1 MCLKV
6 SYCKAPIVGTLGSD
20 QTFDVKGYVCR
31 FNAEIDFDGRML
43 MERFLMCSN
52 VPAMKK
58 EFSAATSTGT
68 NEAFE
73 EVMKK
78 HGTGVISQ
86 VGSEV
91 RLILACTNL

>member
-1 MCLKV
+1 MEGHA
-6 SYCKAPIVGTLGSD
+6 Y
-20 QTFDVKGYVCR
+20 R

-43 MERFLMCSN
+43 MERFLMRSN

-58 EFSAATSTGT
+58 EFVAATSTGT

-78 HGTGVISQ
+78 YGTGVISQ
-86 VGSEV
+86 VGTEV
-91 RLILACTNL
+91 GP